1 MEINRYITDRTKQFF
16 YLADERIDAGSREIL
31 KKKFRSM
38 PYINELSHFLEEWF
52 DDSPY
57 LVVNTSGSTGKPKP
71 ISVNKEMMMHSALNT
86 CRTLGLSAGDTA
98 LLCMPLDYIAG
109 KMMVVR
115 ALVASLKLVICQP
128 DGHPLAN
135 ITEPLRFAAMIPL
148 QIYNSMQNESEN
160 RQLQQIDIVIIGGG
174 AIDEQMETRLHNYP
188 NRIYSTYGMT
198 ETLSH
203 IALRR
208 INGEKASRSYH
219 PFPSVRLFLS
229 EEGTLV
235 IDAPDVCEKRLY
247 TNDIAE
253 LHPDGSFTI
262 IGRKDNIIN
271 SGGIKLQTEKLEEEI
286 RTFLTIPFAV
296 TAVPDPKFGEKVVLL
311 LEKNNLPITTPEIEK
326 LIEKHLNKYHR
337 PKQILITDKI
347 PLTETGKISRNEC
360 RQLARSLIK

>member
-1 MEINRYITDRTKQFF
+1 METNRYITDRTKQFF

-135 ITEPLRFAAMIPL
+135 ITETDRHCHYRRRSHRRTDGDPAAQLPESHLLHLRHDRNTLPHRF
-148 QIYNSMQNESEN
+148 
-160 RQLQQIDIVIIGGG
+160 
-174 AIDEQMETRLHNYP
+174 
-188 NRIYSTYGMT
+188 T
-198 ETLSH
+198 EDKRGKGISFL
-203 IALRR
+203 
-208 INGEKASRSYH
+208 
-219 PFPSVRLFLS
+219 PSVPFGAALPFGRGDTRYRCAGRL
-229 EEGTLV
+229 
-235 IDAPDVCEKRLY
+235 R
-247 TNDIAE
+247 
-253 LHPDGSFTI
+253 
-262 IGRKDNIIN
+262 
-271 SGGIKLQTEKLEEEI
+271 
-286 RTFLTIPFAV
+286 
-296 TAVPDPKFGEKVVLL
+296 EKVIHQRPCRTASGRQFYYYRTERQHHQQRRYQAANRKTGRGNTDISHYPVCRDGCAR
-311 LEKNNLPITTPEIEK
+311 PEVWRK
-326 LIEKHLNKYHR
+326 GC
-337 PKQILITDKI
+337 P
-347 PLTETGKISRNEC
+347 PVGKE
-360 RQLARSLIK
+360 